1 MTSSVRLT
9 AYDAVLGRA
18 YRGALGAG
26 RPAPAVVLA
35 VLAARGETPPATVR
49 LWLRRRGDDAVKAIV
64 GDAGAWRALA
74 GAAKRNADAP
84 LGAGRLK
91 IARRAVASLLLGM
104 TAGESALSATI
115 ALAMLDDEQGWDTV
129 QVTKKLGVA
138 LGTAHSTTQARVR
151 SLTSK
156 HSVLTLLSKGRGVP
170 GRVRFSTISR
180 ERGMLFDQ
188 YPAARALVTALVDD
202 DRDDE
207 AVALFRAV
215 TAPAIGYGD
224 ALDDAAWHYALL
236 TLLDATETIST
247 GRRARASRTLRAAG
261 VTAATFAAEAERL
274 SLGEPTRLRDEK
286 EAERVAEATERA
298 ASAAAAREIKTKLY
312 EQTLPRLAES
322 CGAIPTKPDTERKQA
337 HAKHWIGKMR
347 AACAPALGTAHEAP
361 LRSALRQGLVRR
373 GWTTASANG
382 AVAAILPTEGATL

>member
-49 LWLRRRGDDAVKAIV
+49 LWLRRRGDDAVKAIAN
-64 GDAGAWRALA
+64 DAGAWRALA
-74 GAAKRNADAP
+74 TAAKQRADAP
-84 LGAGRLK
+84 IGAVRLK
-91 IARRAVASLLLGM
+91 IARRSVASLLLGLP
-104 TAGESALSATI
+104 AGEAALSAVI
-115 ALAMLDDEQGWDTV
+115 ALSMLDSEEQWDTA
-129 QVTKKLGVA
+129 QVTKKLGVI
-138 LGTAHSTTQARVR
+138 LNTAHSTTQARVR
-151 SLTSK
+151 SLTTK

-170 GRVRFSTISR
+170 GRVRFATISR

-188 YPAARALVTALVDD
+188 YPAARALVTALVND

-207 AVALFRAV
+207 AVKLFRAV
-215 TAPAIGYGD
+215 AAPAIGYGD
-224 ALDDAAWHYALL
+224 MLDDASWHLALL
-236 TLLDATETIST
+236 TLLDASETIST

-274 SLGEPTRLRDEK
+274 SLGEPTRLHDEK
-286 EAERVAEATERA
+286 EAERVAEAEERA
-298 ASAAAAREIKTKLY
+298 ASAAAAREMKTRLY
-312 EQTLPRLAES
+312 RVTLPKLAES

-337 HAKHWIGKMR
+337 HAKRWIGKMHT
-347 AACAPALGTAHEAP
+347 ACAPALGTAHEAP

-373 GWTTASANG
+373 GWTTQSANG
-382 AVAAILPTEGATL
+382 AVAAILPEGESS